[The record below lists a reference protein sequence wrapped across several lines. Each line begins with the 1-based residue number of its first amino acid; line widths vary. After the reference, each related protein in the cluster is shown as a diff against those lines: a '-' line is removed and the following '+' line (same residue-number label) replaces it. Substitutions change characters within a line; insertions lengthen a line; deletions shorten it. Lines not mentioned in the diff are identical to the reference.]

1 MTGRYSRE
9 LLELAPQPTTAELV
23 LRVVEDPQADG
34 HRLARVIETDPA
46 LAARV
51 LRLANSAYYGAS
63 RKVASVQHAVVMLGF
78 PTVRALALSAALGV
92 LDEAHDPGPLG
103 FWPHALST
111 AAAASVV
118 AKRLAHNTADAFTA
132 GLLHDVGAM
141 LLYRRNPRAFTAAQS
156 AGDGGRITDI
166 LLAELSA
173 FGTTHTQA
181 GADAL
186 DAWGLPG
193 TVVEAVATHHGA
205 DEPRH
210 TLGRILRTAQAVALL
225 VMPSPGH
232 VHEHD
237 VHDQLSQVGLP
248 AAASAR
254 IVEET
259 RAYLGQ
265 LTHLLGGGA

>member
-1 MTGRYSRE
+1 MSGRYSRE

-23 LRVVEDPQADG
+23 LRVAEDPNADG

-111 AAAASVV
+111 AAAASVI

-141 LLYRRNPRAFTAAQS
+141 LLYRRNPRAFAATQM
-156 AGDGGRITDI
+156 AGDGTRITDI
-166 LLAELSA
+166 LLAELST

-181 GADAL
+181 GAAAL

-193 TVVEAVATHHGA
+193 AVVEAVATHHGA

-210 TLGRILRTAQAVALL
+210 TLGRILRTAQAVALVVL
-225 VMPSPGH
+225 PSPGH
-232 VHEHD
+232 ADEHD
-237 VHDQLSQVGLP
+237 VPGQLAEVGLP
-248 AAASAR
+248 AATASR
-254 IVEET
+254 ILDET
-259 RAYLGQ
+259 RATLAQ
-265 LTHLLGGGA
+265 LTLVLGGGA